1 MRFDSRSG
9 GSAAQMFLSVLNA
22 VTNKHPNGAIQ
33 HRQFRETG
41 EPGLAMERGKIGV
54 ELDHLSLTVN
64 TCPSLIHPIH
74 GRRCLVNGNAP
85 EGVAQVGGEIGE
97 RARVPAKKTTRLSP
111 SIRETSPRGRPSDV
125 PTVRCDRQ

>member
-1 MRFDSRSG
+1 MLESPIATTPESPHGSPSENPRGVDMRFDSRSG

-22 VTNKHPNGAIQ
+22 VTLTNKHPNGAIQ
-33 HRQFRETG
+33 HRQFGETG
-41 EPGLAMERGKIGV
+41 EPGLAIERGKIGV

-85 EGVAQVGGEIGE
+85 
-97 RARVPAKKTTRLSP
+97 
-111 SIRETSPRGRPSDV
+111 RGRSSS
-125 PTVRCDRQ
+125 RRRDR